1 VGGHIAQTSA
11 VSGGVDRG
19 VRCDGRMYMHVHT
32 NNFTVPKVK
41 ARLLCVHLP
50 EGRKRS
56 GHEERHPISR
66 FLTISRHRL
75 INTWQAIGQ
84 ARGRIALR
92 RVASRAI
99 GEIEA
104 TTSKHFSI

>member
-1 VGGHIAQTSA
+1 

-32 NNFTVPKVK
+32 NNFTVPKMK

-56 GHEERHPISR
+56 GHEERHPASSGR
-66 FLTISRHRL
+66 AESVPKLLGLSQAVCRDL
-75 INTWQAIGQ
+75 I
-84 ARGRIALR
+84 
-92 RVASRAI
+92 
-99 GEIEA
+99 
-104 TTSKHFSI
+104 